1 MGQIVGL
8 NAKCKRA
15 NLNALSLV
23 PTPAAGEH
31 ILVSSDNSMNAAGQG
46 NFDCYIEGDG
56 QKAAAALELK
66 KISLDIN
73 DVRDLYIDKYTYL
86 DLENVS
92 GWKNNNAVNLIAGHT
107 YNVTITNSGSGVLT
121 YFRAYDGDGTQSQPL
136 SIPNSRVTGI
146 FTTEYTP
153 EVDIVKV
160 DFYSGSAGRCVITE
174 ANANKV
180 LLTHD
185 DIVDNLN
192 EGGTDV
198 PLSAEQGKELNKDVS
213 IFNKYTIPLSH
224 GTINN
229 SRYSER
235 SLINAKGI
243 IENNGFSTLE
253 VKDGYEYIIYGS
265 DSAVYGTGSTTTIVG
280 TYTSEPYVNDSAL
293 HYFWVCVKRSDG
305 ANIPIEDLTNIV
317 ILTDKTSVYNFK
329 TINDVGDYYKYA
341 KEIDITEYDYISGE
355 GFDINY
361 GTKSGTTYERTSVF
375 EVTNYDAIKIYYN
388 SYYDDS
394 AIGKKIGVCWFD
406 ESNNVVGTTQII
418 LETKDSIAII
428 GVPHH
433 AKYASVDTSSV
444 RFKIYG
450 LRHEKT
456 AADAHYYNTSKCEI
470 GKLEDVTLILCCGQ
484 SLMVGGGAPGISY
497 EETYFP
503 LRQLGYLS
511 NEIKCFARLVNSKGS
526 LGYEKPDRGIGE
538 MFVESIAKENGI
550 SIYANEWER
559 HLIVLVNCAIGG
571 STIAELT
578 DDTLYQEV
586 TKAITSTKT
595 LCDKFG
601 LTMAAPAWVW
611 MQGEQDI
618 KAAMSSADYKTAL
631 LAYQD
636 KICNSLST
644 IAGITKRPKCCIYQP
659 SSQCLYSQTYNFVN
673 PYLEFNNAYVELL
686 RDNDEFIACVPAY
699 IFDGSN
705 SSDNN
710 EGFVHLNARS
720 YKTLGAYAG
729 YSIKKAIIDGM
740 KVKGVIPIDITVDGT
755 TINIKYNVPCPPLKF
770 DTEWVKEPPLTNGV
784 HNYGFN
790 VVKSDDTEL
799 ITNVSVFDD
808 TVTIEC
814 SESPIG
820 AKLRYGLN
828 GDRIHMQNS
837 EYWGIDGRIHGGR
850 GNLRDS
856 QGDYVQKEIRE
867 LGQTMRLDN
876 WAYCFE
882 ELLTEPTGE

>member
-15 NLNALSLV
+15 NLNALGSI
-23 PTPAAGEH
+23 PTPANGEL
-31 ILVSSDNSMNAAGQG
+31 ILVSSDNSMTADGQG

-56 QKAAAALELK
+56 TTAATALELK

-73 DVRDLYIDKYTYL
+73 DVRDLYLDKYTYL
-86 DLENVS
+86 DLENVT
-92 GWKNNNAVNLIAGHT
+92 GWENGNVVNLIAGHT
-107 YNVTITNSGSGVLT
+107 YVVTITNSGSKILT
-121 YFRAYDGDGTQSQPL
+121 YFRVYDGENNNYQPL
-136 SIPNSRVTGI
+136 GIPSDRVTEF

-153 EVDIVKV
+153 NVDIVKV
-160 DFYSGSAGRCVITE
+160 DFYSNSASSCVIVE
-174 ANANKV
+174 VNPNKV

-185 DIVDNLN
+185 DVVDNLN
-192 EGGTDV
+192 EGGTNV

-224 GTINN
+224 GIIN
-229 SRYSER
+229 SARYSQY
-235 SLINAKGI
+235 SLTNAKGI

-253 VKDGYEYIIYGS
+253 VKDGYEYVIYGS

-280 TYTSEPYVNDSAL
+280 TYTSEPYVNNSAL
-293 HYFWVCVKRSDG
+293 PYFWIGVKRSDG

-341 KEIDITEYDYISGE
+341 KEIDITDYEYISGE

-361 GTKSGTTYERTSVF
+361 GTNTSSSYERTSAF
-375 EVTNYDAIKIYYN
+375 DVTNYDALKIYYYSN
-388 SYYDDS
+388 YDGG
-394 AIGKKIGVCWFD
+394 AFGAKVNVCWFD

-418 LETKDSIAII
+418 LETKDKIAII

-433 AKYASVDTSSV
+433 AKYASVDTRSE
-444 RFKIYG
+444 RYKIYG
-450 LRHEKT
+450 LKHEKT
-456 AADAHYYNTSKCEI
+456 AADAHYYNNSKCEI
-470 GKLEDVTLILCCGQ
+470 GKLKDVTLILCCGQ
-484 SLMVGGGAPGISY
+484 SLMSGADAPGISY

-503 LRQLGYLS
+503 LCQLGYVN
-511 NEIKCFARLVNSKGS
+511 NEIRCFARLANSKGS
-526 LGYEKPDRGIGE
+526 LGFEKPDRGMGE

-550 SIYANEWER
+550 SVYANEWER
-559 HLIVLVNCAIGG
+559 HLIVFVNTSRGG
-571 STIAELT
+571 TTIAQLT
-578 DDTLYQEV
+578 DDTEYVKV
-586 TKAITSTKT
+586 TNAITNTKT

-601 LTMAAPAWVW
+601 LTMAAPVWVW

-659 SSQCLYSQTYNFVN
+659 GSQCLYSQIYNFAN

-686 RDNDEFIACVPAY
+686 RDNDEFIACAPVY
-699 IFDGSN
+699 IFDGA
-705 SSDNN
+705 DNN
-710 EGFVHLNARS
+710 GGFVHLNARS

-729 YSIKKAIIDGM
+729 YSIKKALIDGV

-790 VVKSDDTEL
+790 VIKSDDTEL

-828 GDRIHMQNS
+828 GDRIHMTSS

-856 QGDYVQKEIRE
+856 QGDYVQKEIKE

-882 ELLTEPTGE
+882 ELLTEPTSE